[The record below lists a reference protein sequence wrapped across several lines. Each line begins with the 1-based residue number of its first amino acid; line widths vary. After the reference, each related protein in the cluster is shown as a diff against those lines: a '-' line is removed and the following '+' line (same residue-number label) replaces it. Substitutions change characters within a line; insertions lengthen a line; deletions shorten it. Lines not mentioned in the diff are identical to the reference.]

1 MQATV
6 KLAQRVAR
14 RLGKI
19 DGVVAV
25 ALGGSWVRGGA
36 HPGSDVDL
44 GIYYRDARRPAVEE
58 LDRLAQELGYR
69 DPTERVTDFGGWG
82 PWVNGGAWLQ
92 VEGTAVDWIYR
103 ELGQVSRVAA
113 ECRPDRRPLTTSP
126 ATRTAFTPT
135 STWERFTTA
144 TRWTTPT
151 AC

>member
-6 KLAQRVAR
+6 KLTQRVAR

-25 ALGGSWVRGGA
+25 ALGGSWARGGA

-69 DPTERVTDFGGWG
+69 DPTERVTDFG
-82 PWVNGGAWLQ
+82 A
-92 VEGTAVDWIYR
+92 GT
-103 ELGQVSRVAA
+103 LGQ
-113 ECRPDRRPLTTSP
+113 RRSVGVLR
-126 ATRTAFTPT
+126 TRTYPAYGLG
-135 STWERFTTA
+135 
-144 TRWTTPT
+144 
-151 AC
+151 